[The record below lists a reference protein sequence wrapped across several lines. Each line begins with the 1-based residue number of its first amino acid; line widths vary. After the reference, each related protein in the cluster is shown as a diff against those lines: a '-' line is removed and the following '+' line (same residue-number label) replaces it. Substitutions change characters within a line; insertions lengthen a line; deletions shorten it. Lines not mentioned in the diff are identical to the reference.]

1 MIILVGPSASGK
13 TEIVKYLIKY
23 FSYTKFV
30 TTTTRNIR
38 VNEING
44 IDYNFISTAEFLD
57 KIKNNEFI
65 EFVNYNNNYYGTEKR
80 NINDSTCL
88 IIEPS
93 GLKAFKQLNNP
104 TIISFYLETKKEI
117 RKQRMIE
124 RKDKIEDI
132 NMRLNNDDSIFKK
145 EKISQYIDFYIDT
158 NYESIKDLAIK
169 INKLYKEKLNKI
181 N

>member
-44 IDYNFISTAEFLD
+44 VDYNFISTAEFLD

-65 EFVNYNNNYYGTEKR
+65 LARKAQMIPTR
-80 NINDSTCL
+80 PPRA
-88 IIEPS
+88 PS
-93 GLKAFKQLNNP
+93 KV
-104 TIISFYLETKKEI
+104 T
-117 RKQRMIE
+117 
-124 RKDKIEDI
+124 
-132 NMRLNNDDSIFKK
+132 
-145 EKISQYIDFYIDT
+145 
-158 NYESIKDLAIK
+158 
-169 INKLYKEKLNKI
+169 
-181 N
+181 